1 MGTSHTHRD
10 WLLLVQIP
18 YTANHDRNTLGQP
31 QARSHRH
38 FAVCRFQ
45 EMQILLSET
54 AVVYQPNFL
63 TLGEPTNEQNMDN
76 RLGASH
82 TSRIWLLLVQI
93 SYIANDGRNTL
104 GQALARSHRHLAICW
119 HQEIQPQAC

>member
-1 MGTSHTHRD
+1 
-10 WLLLVQIP
+10 
-18 YTANHDRNTLGQP
+18 
-31 QARSHRH
+31 
-38 FAVCRFQ
+38 
-45 EMQILLSET
+45 MQILLSET

-82 TSRIWLLLVQI
+82 TSRIWLLLVRI

-104 GQALARSHRHLAICW
+104 GQALARSHRNVLGQVLARSHRHIAICW
-119 HQEIQPQAC
+119 FQEIQILLSEVAVVYQPNFLILGEPTSKPD